1 MAFTIEINKAD
12 IFPVIHLKNNA
23 EETSAEIYA
32 FGGLLNK
39 LSIKNSANVIDGFTS
54 PHDAKDNIT
63 NGFKSAKLN
72 PFVCRLA
79 SGKYSFNNQDYVINK
94 FYLNGEAIHGLLYDA
109 LFSITDS
116 GADDKCAF
124 VTLLYQYEKKN
135 EGFPFAYT
143 CTITYRL
150 QPKGRLSVETIIQNN
165 ATSPIPVCDGWHP
178 YFTLGG
184 NIDELSFQ
192 MNAEK
197 MIEFNDK
204 LIPTGNTVPYKKFQ
218 APELFKDTFLDNC
231 FLLNATDK
239 PACILKNDQ
248 IGLQLTIEVDASYP
262 YLQIYTPPHRN
273 SIAIEN
279 LSAAPDAFNNKMG
292 LIILAPGES
301 AAFTTSY
308 LLAIT
313 L

>member
-1 MAFTIEINKAD
+1 MAYTIEINKAEV
-12 IFPVIHLKNNA
+12 FPVIYLKNTT
-23 EETSAEIYA
+23 EETEAEIYT

-39 LSIKNSANVIDGFTS
+39 FSIKNSLNVIDGFTS
-54 PHDAKDNIT
+54 PRDATDNIT

-79 SGKYSFNNQDYVINK
+79 KGKYSFNNQEYIIDK

-109 LFSITDS
+109 LFSIIDS
-116 GADDKCAF
+116 GADDNSAF
-124 VTLLYQYEKKN
+124 VTLQYQYEKKD
-135 EGFPFAYT
+135 EGFPFNYT
-143 CTITYRL
+143 CAITYRL
-150 QPKGRLSVETIIQNN
+150 QPDGRLSVETIIQNN
-165 ATSPIPVCDGWHP
+165 DAFSIPVCDGWHP
-178 YFTLGG
+178 YFALGEK
-184 NIDELSFQ
+184 IDELSFA

-197 MIEFNDK
+197 MVEFNDN
-204 LIPTGNTVPYKKFQ
+204 LLPTGNIISYKKFQ
-218 APELFKDTFLDNC
+218 EPELFKDTFLDNC
-231 FLLNATDK
+231 FLLNETGN

-248 IGLQLTIEVDASYP
+248 TGLQLTIETDKSYP

-279 LSAAPDAFNNKMG
+279 LSAAPDAFNNKIG

-301 AAFTTSY
+301 VAFKTSY
-308 LLAIT
+308 NLAIT